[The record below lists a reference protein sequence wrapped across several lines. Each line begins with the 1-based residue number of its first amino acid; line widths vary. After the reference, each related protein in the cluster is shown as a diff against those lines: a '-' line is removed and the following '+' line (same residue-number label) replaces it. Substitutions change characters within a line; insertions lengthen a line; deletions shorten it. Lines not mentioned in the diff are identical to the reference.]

1 MRWIFSTLAL
11 LGAIALSFS
20 RRLAAGTDG
29 GYVYSAPIE
38 PSFRDLAYADKSPS
52 ERLDLYVPTRE
63 KERAPLVIW
72 IHGGAFLVGDKKSM
86 PRRNFGPPPVQRG
99 PMGPFQIQ
107 VPDVAALVAKGYA
120 VVSLNY
126 RLEGGFRQ
134 GNVLGVVHA
143 TQDAKA
149 AVRFLRANALK
160 YGLDPARFAV
170 WGNSAGG
177 YMATM
182 LGLTGDRH
190 SVFDEGAL
198 GNAGVSSAVQAVVV
212 WYGAVAVQGTYFP
225 EYVRMS
231 SYLLAGQTYPP
242 FLIANGDADLNVSLA
257 DAEAMQ
263 SLFLQAGV
271 KSTLT
276 VVPEAKHEDPAF
288 MKTQMLP
295 TFDFLDR
302 VFGRSKE

>member
-1 MRWIFSTLAL
+1 MRRIFSTLAL
-11 LGAIALSFS
+11 LGTFASSISL
-20 RRLAAGTDG
+20 RLAAGTDG

-38 PSFRDLAYADKSPS
+38 PGFRDLAYADESPS
-52 ERLDLYVPTRE
+52 ERLDLYVRTRE

-72 IHGGAFLVGDKKSM
+72 IHGGAFVVGDKKSM
-86 PRRNFGPPPVQRG
+86 PRRNFGPPPVQRS

-126 RLEGGFRQ
+126 RLEGN
-134 GNVLGVVHA
+134 NVLGMIHA

-149 AVRFLRANALK
+149 AVRFLRANASK
-160 YGLDPARFAV
+160 YSLDPARFAV

-177 YMATM
+177 YMAAM

-225 EYVRMS
+225 ECLRMS
-231 SYLLAGQTYPP
+231 FNLSSGQTYPP

-271 KSTLT
+271 KSTLI
-276 VVPEAKHEDPAF
+276 VVPGAKHEDPVF

-302 VFGRSKE
+302 VFGRS